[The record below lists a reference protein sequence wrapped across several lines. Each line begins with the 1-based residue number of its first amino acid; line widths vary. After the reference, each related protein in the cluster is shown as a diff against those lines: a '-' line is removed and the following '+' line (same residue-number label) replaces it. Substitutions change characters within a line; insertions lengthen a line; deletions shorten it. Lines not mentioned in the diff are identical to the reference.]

1 MKCPKCGALTVVDP
15 NHCYVRCLSCGWYER
30 ANEYNDMT
38 CKPNPSH
45 QPRRTSCGVG
55 LDGVVGIPNQEKA

>member
-15 NHCYVRCLSCGWYER
+15 NHCCVRCLSCGWYER

-38 CKPNPSH
+38 RKPNP
-45 QPRRTSCGVG
+45 RV
-55 LDGVVGIPNQEKA
+55 DGAADEQAKKEQGT